1 MAGWEKRKGCTGAT
15 ELAEKELAMFM
26 LYREGGISYFALRM
40 DAEQMH
46 KRRMYLRRVLAEF
59 PKWENLSNDELND
72 IRLYDVRTGYILE
85 DSGGREFF
93 LQPARAVQED
103 TAFRRVR
110 AMIPFEFMDL
120 TGKDFCW
127 DRYRADIAEAKDMI
141 NKYTVRYPV
150 FRDKGIGLYI
160 YSGTKGS
167 GKTMLACCLLNEI
180 TKRYA
185 GSVKFVNIL
194 DFLEMTK
201 KGFDGKDED
210 VAAIYKAGLLVLD
223 DIGVQMSKEWIDTV
237 LYRLVNG
244 RYINRLPTIYTS
256 NVPAEGLKI
265 DDRITDRIDSTTL
278 PVKLPEESIR
288 KAARQQEKNRLLEE
302 IENAP

>member
-1 MAGWEKRKGCTGAT
+1 MTEWKKRKGCTGAT
-15 ELAEKELAMFM
+15 DLTEKELAMFRQ
-26 LYREGGISYFALRM
+26 YREGGISYFALRM
-40 DAEQMH
+40 DENQMH
-46 KRRMYLRRVLAEF
+46 ERRMYLRRVLAEF
-59 PKWENLSNDELND
+59 PKWENLSNDALND
-72 IRLYDVRTGYILE
+72 IRLYSAGNGYVVE
-85 DSGGREFF
+85 DSSGCEFF
-93 LQPARAVQED
+93 RRPAHATQEE

-127 DRYRADIAEAKDMI
+127 DRYRADISEAKDMI
-141 NKYTVRYPV
+141 NRYTVKYPV

-180 TKRYA
+180 TKRYE

-201 KGFDGKDED
+201 KGFDGNDED

-256 NVPAEGLKI
+256 NVPAEGLRI

-278 PVKLPEESIR
+278 PVKLPEESVR
-288 KAARQQEKNRLLEE
+288 KAVRQQEKNRLLEE

>member
-1 MAGWEKRKGCTGAT
+1 MTGWEKRKGCTGAT
-15 ELAEKELAMFM
+15 ELTEKELAMFRQ
-26 LYREGGISYFALRM
+26 YREGGNSYFALRM
-40 DAEQMH
+40 DADQLHE
-46 KRRMYLRRVLAEF
+46 RRMYLRRVLAEF
-59 PKWENLSNDELND
+59 PRWENLSNDALND
-72 IRLYDVRTGYILE
+72 IRLYSAGSGYVVE
-85 DSGGREFF
+85 DSSGYEFF
-93 LQPARAVQED
+93 LRPAHVEQED
-103 TAFRRVR
+103 AAFRRVR

-127 DRYRADIAEAKDMI
+127 DKYRADIAEAKDMI

-167 GKTMLACCLLNEI
+167 GKTMLACCLINEI
-180 TKRYA
+180 TKRYE

-237 LYRLVNG
+237 LYRLING
-244 RYINRLPTIYTS
+244 RYINRLPTVYTS
-256 NVPAEGLKI
+256 NVPVESLRI

-288 KAARQQEKNRLLEE
+288 KAARQQEKSRLLEE